1 VPKASTTARASE
13 ILASLLLER
22 VALERRPDEQ
32 AALEANRLAI
42 VYWQARLSPL
52 ENGRREDR
60 NRRSSCRRTAGG
72 SGSHEQS

>member
-1 VPKASTTARASE
+1 VPGASNTARASE

-22 VALERRPDEQ
+22 EALLRRPEEY

-52 ENGRREDR
+52 DGGRPEDR
-60 NRRSSCRRTAGG
+60 NRRSSNKRTAGG
-72 SGSHEQS
+72 